1 MYFEQN
7 ISGPIFIAD
16 APDVVISSANSDTI
30 HVVITVDD
38 SSWDMDLC
46 PSVQE
51 DSFKAVIKLKDVLS
65 SVAGKP
71 DFLGE
76 ASSVAPKISIN
87 ADNGTEPAILME
99 FQAFYGNAD
108 GKIPSELKRHWL
120 SWREQISVTMRDA
133 REFLTFASG
142 LKLLGWSS
150 GTYSAKAKLFVHGSD
165 PVETTIAEGTLEDD
179 CKYFKLDYSSAKLC
193 ESAGVDITR
202 LMAID
207 CYFVLDGKD
216 SGGTNAHLASYPLRL
231 IISGGNDS
239 RLKEFIFCNSLGV
252 EDRVISFGINARSV
266 KGERRVFTSDGTS
279 HELDNSGI
287 ESFHVRSGNIS
298 SARGAALWSDF
309 LKASGRYLTSGGKVT
324 EIIVEEW
331 DTDITEGELGNV
343 SFKYHLSKT
352 DRGRWFEDSESLGN
366 YDPLEKFG
374 ALSVAGPEVAT
385 PPSEDLF
392 FLKTRLDE
400 FPLVELGDDFLFL
413 VQSKSSY
420 SWNSA
425 SLKSLKDWLLENI
438 SVEALQ
444 LWCGPWDNYSEAV
457 SKYALSAGA
466 GKNLYD
472 LIAILNRVCQNNFNS
487 LTNKILAETSA
498 RKTADSNLQTG
509 IDNVNSLIPSVASTT
524 NQLADKEFV
533 NSSIASSTATFRG
546 TFETIN
552 DLPTSSVKK
561 NDYAFVIAVSN
572 GNPEYQ
578 RYKYNGEAWAF
589 EYTLNNSS
597 FTSKQWAAITS
608 GITTDKVSSYD
619 THIFNK
625 GNPHGVTKAQ
635 VGFGSVENVALS
647 TWKGSTNI
655 TTLGVITTGTWQGT
669 KIANAYLANS
679 SITIGTTKFNLGDAK
694 TAIEGLTSLLFS
706 GASGALT
713 YNKTDKY
720 YSLADNLV
728 VNGILASG
736 TSGTGGADGYSQV
749 EWADIQKMTGSVSG
763 SLASAYAVKE
773 SYSALNTIVSKKAD
787 KIILDAVTKKVIS
800 LENKYTAVTTDIANH
815 IGNTTVHITSA
826 ERTAWNNK
834 QAAISDLAT
843 IRSNAATAYDWG
855 DHSKAGYITGIT
867 KAMVETVLTGNI
879 TSHTHSYIPLADKGL
894 SNGKVPYYVDFP
906 NYNTLVSLGYNEAST
921 ATEDEYYFKGL
932 CKWAIDNF
940 SNQGYII
947 LIGNAQPNS
956 VGYCSIELYSNRP
969 KDADTGLPQYCSGT
983 FISTSFTTTNFG
995 CRNFI
1000 WNWIGFFN
1008 GTATTSSKWV
1018 NARTIT
1024 LTGSVTGSVSI
1035 DGSSNVSLD
1044 TTTNHTHTFASLT
1057 SKPTTL
1063 SGYGITDASRIFRYT
1078 IPASGNKGVRITFTA
1093 YEPVKITVSGSNQ
1106 NAQLMLVG
1114 TGYGEGGF
1122 IRNNFTEVVPS
1133 DGSYTWCVSN
1143 DYAFSVE
1150 IFSNRLDRDFVTVES
1165 PSPVTFTA
1173 ISALSTDAAYRHL
1186 LTTANYSKFALPL
1199 TGGTLYGLLTIT
1211 ANANYGLTV
1220 NSILANNQ
1228 AVGINFQINGTI
1240 YGRVLVKNTKEL
1252 LYNDMTKTYTVY
1264 HSGNSNNTD
1273 TVWSAKRLATTYN
1286 LICPYTWNQKG
1297 SLTGTLVLS
1306 LPYGFNSMMQCIEL
1320 SVYDYS
1326 SINGRKGATKFFI
1339 NGYNFHSSN
1348 SKWINPYA
1356 FSIGNKNVKVRLGY
1370 YNNKCCI
1377 LIGETNTTWE
1387 HPGLSV
1393 DNVYG
1398 YYANHV
1404 GTYKDDDWS
1413 CVVLQDESQITHVET
1428 ASDTPLYAPC
1438 YTRAGLPYVTDNDV
1452 AAKYLKLAGGTISGW
1467 LIINASTLPISEL
1480 TTDGIT
1486 SNNTWNSAQNVN
1498 LLLRSANNAMTISL
1512 GGQEN
1517 ERKGII
1523 QVGHSAQSYAKVL
1536 GDLYLNKFGGNVY
1549 IGENIAYHAGNANKS
1564 DVNWSCSTMSSMA
1577 IGSPY
1582 SDVFDANNP
1591 DRWINSNYGSAN
1603 KDYSNMPSGWKY
1615 GTVLTIGQQ
1624 NYRGINGVLNAQFVW
1639 DVQSGEDANHPGR
1652 LWWRTKNANTGW
1664 KNWQELLH
1672 TGNYSSYALPR
1683 TGGTITG
1690 SIKLD
1695 GDYPSIVPFVRNFKS
1710 KSAGG
1715 WSRAIAEIRVDNKN
1729 AFRIAAYGS
1738 YTPNAENNKIQY
1750 AYLGFAS
1757 YNGLNLRISET
1768 SLSWGDNVIYH
1779 AGNCNL
1785 PTIPWKCSSLTANG
1799 SVEAKANL
1807 YGQSLEFLNISSSA
1821 NHGGFIDFH
1830 FNGST
1835 ADYTSR
1841 IIEDAAGQLTL
1852 RAKEIVVPGAV
1863 HATIGIYTDG
1873 YISAK
1878 QASTS
1883 SDRRLK
1889 KDFCKIDNALKYVLK
1904 THYTR
1909 FRWKDDNKESIGI
1922 IAQEEQN
1929 REYGFLVQNNEKI
1942 GHLTYDYAA
1951 STALLG
1957 AAI

>member
-7 ISGPIFIAD
+7 ISGPIFISD

-76 ASSVAPKISIN
+76 ASSVVPKISIN

-120 SWREQISVTMRDA
+120 SWREQISITMRDA

-231 IISGGNDS
+231 IISGANDS

-266 KGERRVFTSDGTS
+266 KGESRVFTSDGTS
-279 HELDNSGI
+279 HEIDNSGI
-287 ESFHVRSGNIS
+287 ESFQVRSGNIS

-343 SFKYHLSKT
+343 SFKYHLSRT

-509 IDNVNSLIPSVASTT
+509 INNVNSLIPSVASTT

-619 THIFNK
+619 THIFNN

-635 VGFGSVENVALS
+635 VGLGSVENVALS

-787 KIILDAVTKKVIS
+787 KITLDAVTKKVIS

-879 TSHTHSYIPLADKGL
+879 TSHTHTFGSLAL
-894 SNGKVPYYVDFP
+894 
-906 NYNTLVSLGYNEAST
+906 
-921 ATEDEYYFKGL
+921 
-932 CKWAIDNF
+932 
-940 SNQGYII
+940 
-947 LIGNAQPNS
+947 
-956 VGYCSIELYSNRP
+956 
-969 KDADTGLPQYCSGT
+969 
-983 FISTSFTTTNFG
+983 
-995 CRNFI
+995 
-1000 WNWIGFFN
+1000 
-1008 GTATTSSKWV
+1008 
-1018 NARTIT
+1018 
-1024 LTGSVTGSVSI
+1024 
-1035 DGSSNVSLD
+1035 
-1044 TTTNHTHTFASLT
+1044 
-1057 SKPTTL
+1057 KPTTL
-1063 SGYGITDASRIFRYT
+1063 SGYGITDASRFFRYT
-1078 IPASGNKGVRITFTA
+1078 IPASGNKGVRITFTSG
-1093 YEPVKITVSGSNQ
+1093 EPVKITVSGANQ
-1106 NAQLMLVG
+1106 GAQLVLIG

-1122 IRNNFTEVVPS
+1122 VRNNFTEVVPS
-1133 DGSYTWCVSN
+1133 TDALYTWCVSEK
-1143 DYAFSVE
+1143 DARSVE
-1150 IFSNRLDRDFVTVES
+1150 IFSNRTMPDVVTVES
-1165 PSPVTFTA
+1165 PSSVTFTA

-1186 LTTANYSKFALPL
+1186 LTSENYSKYALPL
-1199 TGGTLYGLLTIT
+1199 TGGTLYGLLTIA

-1220 NSILANNQ
+1220 NSILENSKA
-1228 AVGINFQINGTI
+1228 AGINFQINGTT
-1240 YGRVLVKNTKEL
+1240 YGRVLVKDTKEL

-1264 HSGNSNNTD
+1264 HSGNSNNTS
-1273 TVWSAKRLATTYN
+1273 TVWSAKRLATPYN
-1286 LICPYTWNQKG
+1286 LICPYTWEKRQ
-1297 SLTGTLVLS
+1297 SPVTGTLFLS

-1320 SVYDYS
+1320 TVYDYS
-1326 SINGRKGATKFFI
+1326 SVSDGSRGATKFFI
-1339 NGYNFHSSN
+1339 DGYNLSMGR
-1348 SKWINPYA
+1348 WINPHA
-1356 FSIGNKNVKVRLGY
+1356 FHIGNKNVKVRLGY
-1370 YNNKCCI
+1370 YNDKCCI
-1377 LIGETNTTWE
+1377 LIGETNTTWNY
-1387 HPGLSV
+1387 PRICV
-1393 DNVYG
+1393 DKVYG
-1398 YYANHV
+1398 SFSVHANNF
-1404 GTYKDDDWS
+1404 KDEDWS
-1413 CVVLQDESQITHVET
+1413 CAILQDESQITDIAT

-1480 TTDGIT
+1480 TTDGTT

-1549 IGENIAYHAGNANKS
+1549 IGENIAYHAGNANKR

-1603 KDYSNMPSGWKY
+1603 KDYSNMPSGWEY

-1624 NYRGINGVLNAQFVW
+1624 NYRGINGFLNAQFVW
-1639 DVQSGEDANHPGR
+1639 DVQSGKDANHPGR
-1652 LWWRTKNANTGW
+1652 LWWRTKNENTGW

-1672 TGNYSSYALPR
+1672 TGNFIDGVNYISPKTTLKGYGIEDWVIKYTEASPETLQTAGIYR
-1683 TGGTITG
+1683 VSTTGVIGEGYNFPYGQVLVLRGGPGSDTITQ
-1690 SIKLD
+1690 
-1695 GDYPSIVPFVRNFKS
+1695 
-1710 KSAGG
+1710 
-1715 WSRAIAEIRVDNKN
+1715 
-1729 AFRIAAYGS
+1729 IAAPY
-1738 YTPNAENNKIQY
+1738 NKSNLY
-1750 AYLGFAS
+1750 FRSGTLSNFTDAS
-1757 YNGLNLRISET
+1757 HPWRTIFNS
-1768 SLSWGDNVIYH
+1768 
-1779 AGNCNL
+1779 GNCNL
-1785 PTIPWKCSSLTANG
+1785 PTVPWTCSSLTATND
-1799 SVEAKANL
+1799 VTAKAGL
-1807 YGQSLEFLNISSSA
+1807 YGQYLEFTSIGSSA
-1821 NHGGFIDFH
+1821 GHGGFIDFH
-1830 FNGST
+1830 FNGNT

-1841 IIEDAAGQLTL
+1841 IIEDASGQITIKAGVLNIGTSAKGFLYML
-1852 RAKEIVVPGAV
+1852 RPSSNYIWANTAGGEICIGTADGGETSALNSGITIIGKRVYIGGTNSGSNALNVKGAI
-1863 HATIGIYTDG
+1863 HATTGLYTDG

-1957 AAI
+1957 AAIQEEDSKVEKLKKRVAELEKELSNLKRKWQH

>member
-7 ISGPIFIAD
+7 ISGPIFISD

-76 ASSVAPKISIN
+76 ASSVVPKISIN

-120 SWREQISVTMRDA
+120 SWREQISITMRDA

-231 IISGGNDS
+231 IISGANDS

-266 KGERRVFTSDGTS
+266 KGESRVFTSDGTS

-287 ESFHVRSGNIS
+287 ESFQVRSGNIS

-343 SFKYHLSKT
+343 SFKYHLSRT

-425 SLKSLKDWLLENI
+425 SLKSLKDWLLKNI
-438 SVEALQ
+438 NVEALQ

-635 VGFGSVENVALS
+635 VGLGSVENVALS

-736 TSGTGGADGYSQV
+736 TSGTGGAAGYSQV

-787 KIILDAVTKKVIS
+787 KITLDAVTKKVIS

-843 IRSNAATAYDWG
+843 IRSNAATAYGWG

-867 KAMVETVLTGNI
+867 KAMVEGVLTGNI
-879 TSHTHSYIPLADKGL
+879 TSHTHSYLPLSGGAMANTNKVTNLNAELLDGYHKIDILRKKYGSTSIISLNDVVADGIDFTSWGYADAANINNQPGGDGVASAAGVVSFGTGYPFQIYSDYNDTNKLFYRSFYINTGWKAWRQFAFL
-894 SNGKVPYYVDFP
+894 DSNV
-906 NYNTLVSLGYNEAST
+906 AS
-921 ATEDEYYFKGL
+921 AS
-932 CKWAIDNF
+932 KWA
-940 SNQGYII
+940 
-947 LIGNAQPNS
+947 
-956 VGYCSIELYSNRP
+956 
-969 KDADTGLPQYCSGT
+969 
-983 FISTSFTTTNFG
+983 
-995 CRNFI
+995 
-1000 WNWIGFFN
+1000 
-1008 GTATTSSKWV
+1008 

-1035 DGSSNVSLD
+1035 DGSDNVSLD

-1106 NAQLMLVG
+1106 NAQLVLIG
-1114 TGYGEGGF
+1114 SGYGQGGF

-1133 DGSYTWCVSN
+1133 DGAYTWCVSN

-1173 ISALSTDAAYRHL
+1173 ISALSTNAAYRHL
-1186 LTTANYSKFALPL
+1186 LTTANYKFYALPL
-1199 TGGTLYGLLTIT
+1199 TGGT
-1211 ANANYGLTV
+1211 
-1220 NSILANNQ
+1220 
-1228 AVGINFQINGTI
+1228 
-1240 YGRVLVKNTKEL
+1240 
-1252 LYNDMTKTYTVY
+1252 
-1264 HSGNSNNTD
+1264 
-1273 TVWSAKRLATTYN
+1273 
-1286 LICPYTWNQKG
+1286 
-1297 SLTGTLVLS
+1297 
-1306 LPYGFNSMMQCIEL
+1306 
-1320 SVYDYS
+1320 
-1326 SINGRKGATKFFI
+1326 
-1339 NGYNFHSSN
+1339 
-1348 SKWINPYA
+1348 
-1356 FSIGNKNVKVRLGY
+1356 
-1370 YNNKCCI
+1370 
-1377 LIGETNTTWE
+1377 
-1387 HPGLSV
+1387 
-1393 DNVYG
+1393 
-1398 YYANHV
+1398 
-1404 GTYKDDDWS
+1404 
-1413 CVVLQDESQITHVET
+1413 
-1428 ASDTPLYAPC
+1428 
-1438 YTRAGLPYVTDNDV
+1438 
-1452 AAKYLKLAGGTISGW
+1452 ISGS
-1467 LIINASTLPISEL
+1467 ASTLLEFNS
-1480 TTDGIT
+1480 T
-1486 SNNTWNSAQNVN
+1486 SNYECGVRFLMSDVTKGWVGYTPSKGTN
-1498 LLLRSANNAMTISL
+1498 LYVYADRSAGDGNAHTL
-1512 GGQEN
+1512 GIKANGN
-1517 ERKGII
+1517 AYVDSFAIF
-1523 QVGHSAQSYAKVL
+1523 HS
-1536 GDLYLNKFGGNVY
+1536 
-1549 IGENIAYHAGNANKS
+1549 GNANKIDIS
-1564 DVNWSCSTMSSMA
+1564 WNCHTINSMCVS
-1577 IGSPY
+1577 SPY

-1591 DRWINSNYGSAN
+1591 DRWINSNYGSIG
-1603 KDYSNMPSGWKY
+1603 KKYSNMPDGWEF

-1624 NYRGINGVLNAQFVW
+1624 GYRGINGDLNAQFVW
-1639 DVQSGEDANHPGR
+1639 DVQHSEDINNPGR
-1652 LWWRTKNANTGW
+1652 LWWRTKSTRTGWRNWKEIYHAGNANNTSTDWTCKSLVANG
-1664 KNWQELLH
+1664 KITAYNQLQFTSNDNCYISAGPEKESGALIFKTRNSHRLIITADGKVGIGTDSPAEKLH
-1672 TGNYSSYALPR
+1672 VAGNVYL
-1683 TGGTITG
+1683 GG
-1690 SIKLD
+1690 SAKME
-1695 GDYPSIVPFVRNFKS
+1695 GDYPLITTFIRNFKS
-1710 KSAGG
+1710 ASTSS
-1715 WSRAIAEIRVDNKN
+1715 WSRAILGFRVDDRD
-1729 AFRIAAYGS
+1729 AFRIASYGSS
-1738 YTPNAENNKIQY
+1738 YTPGAKNNKITY
-1750 AYLGFAS
+1750 TYLGFAD
-1757 YNGLNLRISET
+1757 YNGLNLRISDT
-1768 SLSWGDNVIYH
+1768 SLTWGNNAIYH

-1785 PTIPWKCSSLTANG
+1785 PTVPWTCSSLVSTNDVTAKTG
-1799 SVEAKANL
+1799 L
-1807 YGQSLEFLNISSSA
+1807 YGRYLEFSNITSSA
-1821 NHGGFIDFH
+1821 GHGGFIDFH
-1830 FNGST
+1830 FNGNT

-1841 IIEDAAGQLTL
+1841 IIEDASGQITIKAGVLNIGTSAKGFLYML
-1852 RAKEIVVPGAV
+1852 RPSSNYIWANTAGGEICIGTADGGETSALNSGITIIGKRVYIGGTNSGSNALNVKGAI
-1863 HATIGIYTDG
+1863 HATTGLYTDG

-1878 QASTS
+1878 QASAS

-1957 AAI
+1957 AAIQEEDSKVEKLKKRVAELEKELSNLKRKWQH

>member
-7 ISGPIFIAD
+7 ISGPIFISD

-30 HVVITVDD
+30 HVVITVDG

-165 PVETTIAEGTLEDD
+165 PIETTIAEGTLEDD

-231 IISGGNDS
+231 IISGANDS

-266 KGERRVFTSDGTS
+266 KGESRVFTSDGTS

-287 ESFHVRSGNIS
+287 ESFQVRSGNIS

-472 LIAILNRVCQNNFNS
+472 LIAILNRDCRNNFNS

-509 IDNVNSLIPSVASTT
+509 INNVNSLIPSVASTT

-533 NSSIASSTATFRG
+533 NSSIANSTATFQG

-552 DLPTSSVKK
+552 DLPTSNVKK
-561 NDYAFVIAVSN
+561 NDYAFVIAMSN

-625 GNPHGVTKAQ
+625 RNPHGVTKAQ
-635 VGFGSVENVALS
+635 VGLGNVENVALS

-669 KIANAYLANS
+669 KIANQYLANS

-736 TSGTGGADGYSQV
+736 ISGTVGGDGYSQV

-773 SYSALNTIVSKKAD
+773 SYSALNTIVSTKAD
-787 KIILDAVTKKVIS
+787 KITLDAVTKKVIS

-843 IRSNAATAYDWG
+843 IRSNAATAYGWG

-867 KAMVETVLTGNI
+867 KAMVEGVLTGNI
-879 TSHTHSYIPLADKGL
+879 TSHIHSYLPLSGGTMANTNKVTNLNADLLDGYHKTDILRKKYGSTSIISL
-894 SNGKVPYYVDFP
+894 NDVVAEGIDFTSWSYADAANINNQPGGDGVSSAAGVVSFGTGYPFQIYSDYNNTDKLFYRSFYINTGWKAWRQFAFLDSNV
-906 NYNTLVSLGYNEAST
+906 AS
-921 ATEDEYYFKGL
+921 AS
-932 CKWAIDNF
+932 KWA
-940 SNQGYII
+940 
-947 LIGNAQPNS
+947 
-956 VGYCSIELYSNRP
+956 
-969 KDADTGLPQYCSGT
+969 
-983 FISTSFTTTNFG
+983 
-995 CRNFI
+995 
-1000 WNWIGFFN
+1000 
-1008 GTATTSSKWV
+1008 

-1024 LTGSVTGSVSI
+1024 LTGSVTGSASL
-1035 DGSSNVSLD
+1035 DGSGNVSLD

-1063 SGYGITDASRIFRYT
+1063 SGYGITDASRFFRYT
-1078 IPASGNKGVRITFTA
+1078 IPASGNKGVRITFTSG
-1093 YEPVKITVSGSNQ
+1093 EPVKITVSGANQ
-1106 NAQLMLVG
+1106 GAQLVLIG

-1122 IRNNFTEVVPS
+1122 LRNNFTEVVPS
-1133 DGSYTWCVSN
+1133 TNALYTWCVSEK
-1143 DYAFSVE
+1143 DARSVE
-1150 IFSNRLDRDFVTVES
+1150 IFSNRTVPDVVTVES
-1165 PSPVTFTA
+1165 PSSVTFTA
-1173 ISALSTDAAYRHL
+1173 ISALSTNAVSRHL
-1186 LTTANYSKFALPL
+1186 LTSENYSKWALPL
-1199 TGGTLYGLLTIT
+1199 TGGTLYGLLTIA

-1220 NSILANNQ
+1220 NSILENSKA
-1228 AVGINFQINGTI
+1228 AGINFQINGTT
-1240 YGRVLVKNTKEL
+1240 YGRVLVKDTKEL

-1264 HSGNSNNTD
+1264 HSGNSNNPS
-1273 TVWSAKRLATTYN
+1273 TVWSAKRLATPYN
-1286 LICPYTWNQKG
+1286 LICPYTWEKHQ
-1297 SLTGTLVLS
+1297 SPVTGTLVLS

-1320 SVYDYS
+1320 TVYDYS
-1326 SINGRKGATKFFI
+1326 STDGSQGATKFFI
-1339 NGYNFHSSN
+1339 NGYNYSGN
-1348 SKWINPYA
+1348 NGNWINPYV
-1356 FSIGNKNVKVRLGY
+1356 FRIGNKNVRVRLGY

-1377 LIGETNTTWE
+1377 LIGETNTGWNY
-1387 HPGLSV
+1387 PRICV
-1393 DNVYG
+1393 DKVYG
-1398 YYANHV
+1398 SFNESPYA
-1404 GTYKDDDWS
+1404 YKDDDWS
-1413 CVVLQDESQITHVET
+1413 CAVLQDESQITHVKT

-1438 YTRAGLPYVTDNDV
+1438 YTRSGRPYVTDNDV
-1452 AAKYLKLAGGTISGW
+1452 AAKYLKLTGGAITGSIRKDGPNITPFLIYNFSNAPDGGW
-1467 LIINASTLPISEL
+1467 A
-1480 TTDGIT
+1480 
-1486 SNNTWNSAQNVN
+1486 
-1498 LLLRSANNAMTISL
+1498 RSALECRVDDKNAFCIAPFGHYTPGATDNKIQYVSL
-1512 GGQEN
+1512 GFAGY
-1517 ERKGII
+1517 G
-1523 QVGHSAQSYAKVL
+1523 G
-1536 GDLYLNKFGGNVY
+1536 LNLRISDTSLTWGNDA
-1549 IGENIAYHAGNANKS
+1549 IYHAGNANNVSTDWTCKS
-1564 DVNWSCSTMSSMA
+1564 LVAAGDIKT
-1577 IGSPY
+1577 
-1582 SDVFDANNP
+1582 
-1591 DRWINSNYGSAN
+1591 
-1603 KDYSNMPSGWKY
+1603 SGWCKATNGFFIEESGVY
-1615 GTVLTIGQQ
+1615 YTHHSQFGEIDIVRGNEFIWGSQTDILYFNYRPSTNKTTTVAHYVWNAGSSTTYATHTMGTLTVLGAITATTTI
-1624 NYRGINGVLNAQFVW
+1624 
-1639 DVQSGEDANHPGR
+1639 
-1652 LWWRTKNANTGW
+1652 
-1664 KNWQELLH
+1664 
-1672 TGNYSSYALPR
+1672 YAK
-1683 TGGTITG
+1683 T
-1690 SIKLD
+1690 
-1695 GDYPSIVPFVRNFKS
+1695 
-1710 KSAGG
+1710 
-1715 WSRAIAEIRVDNKN
+1715 
-1729 AFRIAAYGS
+1729 
-1738 YTPNAENNKIQY
+1738 
-1750 AYLGFAS
+1750 
-1757 YNGLNLRISET
+1757 
-1768 SLSWGDNVIYH
+1768 
-1779 AGNCNL
+1779 
-1785 PTIPWKCSSLTANG
+1785 
-1799 SVEAKANL
+1799 
-1807 YGQSLEFLNISSSA
+1807 
-1821 NHGGFIDFH
+1821 
-1830 FNGST
+1830 
-1835 ADYTSR
+1835 
-1841 IIEDAAGQLTL
+1841 
-1852 RAKEIVVPGAV
+1852 
-1863 HATIGIYTDG
+1863 GIYTDG

-1878 QASTS
+1878 QASAS

-1957 AAI
+1957 AAIQEEDSKVEKLKKRVAELEKELSNLKRKWQH